1 MSGMTLRHG
10 LVRYYPLNSDRDVA
24 DSPASELAQYLT
36 RSLRKETG
44 NTDDQ
49 TLPAP
54 LVEDIKSW
62 ILRHQVTGRAFLKG
76 PETWT

>member
-1 MSGMTLRHG
+1 MYCEM
-10 LVRYYPLNSDRDVA
+10 A
-24 DSPASELAQYLT
+24 DNLASELAQYLT
-36 RSLRKETG
+36 KSLLRTSNS